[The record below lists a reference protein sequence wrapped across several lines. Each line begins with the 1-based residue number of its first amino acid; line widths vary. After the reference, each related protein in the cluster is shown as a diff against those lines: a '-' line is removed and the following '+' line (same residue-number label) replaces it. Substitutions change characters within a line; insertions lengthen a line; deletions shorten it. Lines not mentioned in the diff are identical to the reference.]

1 MLLIRL
7 FNSHTKQLILN
18 ENEQEQAEGEK
29 KISKKVSI
37 EVMSFMNLGMEGG
50 VVNTEATKIKKLLL
64 IARETHEF
72 AQKA

>member
-29 KISKKVSI
+29 KTSKKVSI